1 VTVKTVLNISCYKF
15 ITLDDLTGRQARYL
29 EKAHTLQLKG
39 TILLSEEGINF
50 FLAGSANEV
59 REFVEFLKEDP
70 QLQDLTPKESW
81 SSTQPFRKML
91 VKIKREIIRMNH
103 PTIKPENARA
113 PSVSAHQLRTWLR
126 EGKDDEGREVI
137 TLDTRNDYE
146 VLDGKFKDA
155 VEYNIAHFGQFPAK
169 VKENMDAL
177 KGKTIVSYCTG
188 GIRCEKAAIYL
199 REIGLEHVYQLEGG
213 ILKYF
218 EEVGSEHYEGTCF
231 VFDDRRA
238 VTASL
243 EPANE
248 LGNEPV
254 GKTAHEL
261 ANEASTETAKK

>member
-1 VTVKTVLNISCYKF
+1 VKTVLNISCYKF
-15 ITLDDLTGRQARYL
+15 ITLDELPSRQSSYL
-29 EKAHTLQLKG
+29 EKALGLDLKG

-50 FLAGSANEV
+50 FLAGAAQDV
-59 REFVEFLKEDP
+59 HAFVDFLKMDP
-70 QLQDLTPKESW
+70 RLNDLNPKESW
-81 SSTQPFRKML
+81 SLTQPFRKML

-113 PSVSAHQLRTWLR
+113 PSVTAHQLQAWLR
-126 EGKDDEGREVI
+126 SGKDDEGREVV

-146 VLDGKFKDA
+146 VLDGKFKGA
-155 VEYNIAHFGQFPAK
+155 IEYDIGHFGQFPEK
-169 VKENMDAL
+169 VKKNLDFL
-177 KGKTIVSYCTG
+177 KDKTIVSYCTG

-238 VTASL
+238 VTPKL

-248 LGNEPV
+248 Q
-254 GKTAHEL
+254 T
-261 ANEASTETAKK
+261 T